1 MPKIAAG
8 DIMGT
13 PGPDAYSIAGF
24 CAAHSISRASFY
36 NLLRAGAAPR
46 IMRVGARVLISR
58 EAAAAW
64 RAQREAW
71 SRGTFP
77 RDRSLKG
84 R

>member
-1 MPKIAAG
+1 MLTPAAG
-8 DIMGT
+8 NTET

-36 NLLRAGAAPR
+36 NLLKAGAAPR

-64 RAQREAW
+64 RAQREA
-71 SRGTFP
+71 
-77 RDRSLKG
+77 LEAIG